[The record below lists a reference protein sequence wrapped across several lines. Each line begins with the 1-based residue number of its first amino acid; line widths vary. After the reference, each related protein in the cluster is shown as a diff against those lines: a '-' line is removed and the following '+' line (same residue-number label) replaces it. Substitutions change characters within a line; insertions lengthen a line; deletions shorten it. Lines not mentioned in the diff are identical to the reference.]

1 MMFRSNP
8 LRLAAAASTSSSRAL
23 SSTTKFHPFVFH
35 QSHRH
40 QSHLLSPSHVFP
52 SLASRQFHL
61 SSSYS
66 AGDYY
71 KTLGVSR
78 NASQKEIKKSYYQLA
93 KKYHPDVNKDDP
105 KAAKLFQ
112 VHVYQ
117 IEDVPCFPI

>member
-1 MMFRSNP
+1 MMFRPNP
-8 LRLAAAASTSSSRAL
+8 LRLAAAASTASSRAL
-23 SSTTKFHPFVFH
+23 SSATKFHPFVFH
-35 QSHRH
+35 QSH
-40 QSHLLSPSHVFP
+40 QSRLLSPSHVFP
-52 SLASRQFHL
+52 SLASRQFHV